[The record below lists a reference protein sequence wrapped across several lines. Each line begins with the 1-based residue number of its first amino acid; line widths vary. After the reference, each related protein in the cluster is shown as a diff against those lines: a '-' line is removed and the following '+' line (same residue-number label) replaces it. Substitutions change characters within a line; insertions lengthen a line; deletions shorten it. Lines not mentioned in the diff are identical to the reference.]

1 MFTIEEPAKVL
12 KDACPMCE
20 NRKPMVECQ
29 CCPQP
34 VAVCG
39 SCCLLRHVEQRYE
52 KHRPDESS
60 ETFERFIQLKDDA
73 TQTQEEPY

>member
-1 MFTIEEPAKVL
+1 
-12 KDACPMCE
+12 
-20 NRKPMVECQ
+20 MVECP

-34 VAVCG
+34 VVVCG

-60 ETFERFIQLKDDA
+60 ETFEQFLRLRDDPFHCAMEAAQESGEEWPLKAED
-73 TQTQEEPY
+73 TL